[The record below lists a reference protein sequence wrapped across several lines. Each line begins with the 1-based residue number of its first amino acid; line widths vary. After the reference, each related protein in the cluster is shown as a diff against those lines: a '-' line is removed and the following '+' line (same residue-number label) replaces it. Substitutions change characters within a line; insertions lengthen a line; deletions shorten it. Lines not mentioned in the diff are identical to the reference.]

1 MDNDVPPECLESTKL
16 HSEKMSALQRFISKS
31 RKYAVHG
38 PPLEVKYNQAQET
51 KTKLTN
57 QMII

>member
-1 MDNDVPPECLESTKL
+1 
-16 HSEKMSALQRFISKS
+16 MSALQRFISKS